1 MPPQR
6 SQSLDSSQP
15 PRLPLTQPSRVNRP
29 GRVAGSQ
36 GYSVPNMCA
45 LVDANPQRLEAQ
57 LEDDGVGAP
66 VDPSISGSML
76 QFLG

>member
-1 MPPQR
+1 MI
-6 SQSLDSSQP
+6 
-15 PRLPLTQPSRVNRP
+15 TQ
-29 GRVAGSQ
+29 
-36 GYSVPNMCA
+36 
-45 LVDANPQRLEAQ
+45 NPQRLEAQ